1 MIMNNQ
7 GFLTSTVTTPVAAS
21 SDLNSAA
28 AAAAETT
35 TATTSLHLLHPVVAP
50 IDYWHKKVVGL
61 IQPNGFVRLGNYNK
75 N

>member
-1 MIMNNQ
+1 MMNNQ
-7 GFLTSTVTTPVAAS
+7 GFLTSTVTTPVAAP
-21 SDLNSAA
+21 SDLNSAAAA

-61 IQPNGFVRLGNYNK
+61 I
-75 N
+75 